1 MHTRRTPSTFGN
13 LSSIFENVQLGNQ
26 SGSLTVKETEEPE
39 KGMVSKGMDKL
50 KWTQVI
56 VEPRNNQY
64 MNNAV
69 IYARVSSTG
78 DRQSTER
85 QVMDLSEY
93 ATKNGLTIQQ
103 VYEEHISGAKR
114 NVERPVLNECLDYCR
129 GNDTDILLVS
139 ELSRL
144 GRNVDEVLSSI
155 RWCKENHLNVYL
167 QKENIYIYDREGRE
181 NPYLTIM
188 IAVLGTAA
196 QLERENIVFRLQS
209 GRRRYVEKNI
219 ALTGKSGLGREGYR
233 KPKDQKEREYRET
246 LKLLR
251 KGYPYRKVAKLTNVS
266 ESTVKRLK
274 KEFCIWTEKTDI
286 KIWNQIGQDDF
297 EKNGY
302 QCHLGMG
309 FDSLQLHEKK
319 TAWERSFLFV
329 EH

>member
-1 MHTRRTPSTFGN
+1 
-13 LSSIFENVQLGNQ
+13 
-26 SGSLTVKETEEPE
+26 
-39 KGMVSKGMDKL
+39 
-50 KWTQVI
+50 
-56 VEPRNNQY
+56 

-93 ATKNGLTIQQ
+93 ATKNDLVVQQ

-114 NVERPVLNECLDYCR
+114 NAERPVLNDCLTYCR
-129 GNDTDILLVS
+129 DNDTDILLVS
-139 ELSRL
+139 EFSRL

-155 RWCKENHLNVYL
+155 WWAKENHLNIYL
-167 QKENIYIYDREGRE
+167 QKEGLHIYDREGKE

-196 QLERENIVFRLQS
+196 QLERENIAFQLQS
-209 GRRRYVEKNI
+209 GRKRYVERNL

-233 KPKDQKEREYRET
+233 KPKEQKAEEYKET

-251 KGYPYRKVAKLTNVS
+251 KGYPYRKVAKLTGIS

-274 KEFCIWTEKTDI
+274 KEFEI
-286 KIWNQIGQDDF
+286 
-297 EKNGY
+297 
-302 QCHLGMG
+302 
-309 FDSLQLHEKK
+309 
-319 TAWERSFLFV
+319 
-329 EH
+329 